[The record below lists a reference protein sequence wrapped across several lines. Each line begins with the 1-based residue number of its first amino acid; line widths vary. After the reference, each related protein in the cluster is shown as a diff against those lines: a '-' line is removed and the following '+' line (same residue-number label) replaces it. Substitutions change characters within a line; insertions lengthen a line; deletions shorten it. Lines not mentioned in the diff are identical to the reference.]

1 MSTKNSW
8 KSYGGIY
15 KTQEVTNLGIGTLVV
30 DEIITRKKVLE
41 TLVFEQ
47 ILTLENDFIQEIG
60 NVNTYGI
67 SKFDRSTYH
76 NADVYIKNNVQ
87 LIDDRGEF
95 FKFLDGNESFL
106 SNTFGE
112 IYLVTVLPKKIRA
125 EHYHNIAN
133 EWFAV
138 LKGELIITLED
149 VTSKVKISYTLK
161 VQINFFLPTPI
172 DH

>member
-1 MSTKNSW
+1 MT
-8 KSYGGIY
+8 I
-15 KTQEVTNLGIGTLVV
+15 E
-30 DEIITRKKVLE
+30 
-41 TLVFEQ
+41 
-47 ILTLENDFIQEIG
+47 
-60 NVNTYGI
+60 
-67 SKFDRSTYH
+67 
-76 NADVYIKNNVQ
+76 DVYIKNNVQ

-149 VTSKVKISYTLK
+149 VTSKVKISYTLNSINK
-161 VQINFFLPTPI
+161 SILFIQIHNLNI
-172 DH
+172 LLHHL